1 MLIFTENCIVLS
13 FSKSTKKE
21 KNQKMPFNM
30 LNNHQIPKNPN
41 LPKKEE
47 KMRRLFFDV
56 IVSILIRIVLLS
68 QVWFSIYF
76 MIVFY
81 SDFTYL
87 VLGLCLLV
95 IIYDGFYVGIFRQGK
110 EYTWYIQINIYVFLL
125 FFSK

>member
-1 MLIFTENCIVLS
+1 MLIFTENCIGLS

-30 LNNHQIPKNPN
+30 LHNHQIPKNPN